1 MIHNLYNFT
10 NNGSS
15 SPIQENP
22 GNPILMNENVQQEN
36 QQFGSF
42 DSPFYHCPSCYD
54 FISCL
59 PSLDKWRGQATK
71 PLLNPDTIDAPR
83 TFNAATKRTNKRISK
98 LPPGKSSRVVRWPC
112 LGSV

>member
-22 GNPILMNENVQQEN
+22 GNPIFMNESVQQEN

-42 DSPFYHCPSCYD
+42 DSFSALLSLSVVLRFYFVSSEPSQMAGASD
-54 FISCL
+54 EAL
-59 PSLDKWRGQATK
+59 T
-71 PLLNPDTIDAPR
+71 
-83 TFNAATKRTNKRISK
+83 
-98 LPPGKSSRVVRWPC
+98 
-112 LGSV
+112 